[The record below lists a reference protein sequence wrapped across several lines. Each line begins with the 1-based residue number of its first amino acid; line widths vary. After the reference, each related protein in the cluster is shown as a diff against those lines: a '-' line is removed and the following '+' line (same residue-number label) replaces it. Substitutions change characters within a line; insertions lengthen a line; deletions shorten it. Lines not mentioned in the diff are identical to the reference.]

1 MLLFQVQP
9 GRIHHILIDKGEE
22 RRCGQEPF
30 VEDELLAS
38 LFIINL
44 NQER

>member
-9 GRIHHILIDKGEE
+9 GRIHHILLDKGEE
-22 RRCGQEPF
+22 RCGQGSF
-30 VEDELLAS
+30 VEDELFAS